1 MAFKLI
7 TKPIKYTDLAMRK
20 IKRKSETIYQKRW
33 KVEVLHKNRKSNTG
47 LAKSPAKKVRTQIN
61 HTFISLFA
69 TAKLEEL
76 SVKKR
81 LTTFGLKTKLYIK
94 AQKEAFKA
102 WKQMQA
108 LTA

>member
-1 MAFKLI
+1 MAKI
-7 TKPIKYTDLAMRK
+7 TVPLHSNDIEQDKESM
-20 IKRKSETIYQKRW
+20 ETIYQKRW
-33 KVEVLHKNRKSNTG
+33 KVEVFHKNIKSNTG
-47 LAKSPAKKVRTQIN
+47 LAKSPAKKVKTQSN
-61 HTFISLFA
+61 HIFMSLLA
-69 TAKLEEL
+69 TAKLEGL
-76 SVKKR
+76 SIKKG